1 MNDIEKSLFIY
12 LQNFT
17 SVIEQALLNILLE
30 DENGRLSGKLNK

>member
-17 SVIEQALLNILLE
+17 FVIEQALLNILLE